1 MEMSVSKVV
10 KRDGRIV
17 SFDASRIRRAVA
29 KAMLEVGQYNEATL
43 DKVVKYV
50 LRVINRTFTDE
61 KPPHV
66 EEIQDIVELA
76 LMKYDLFDVAKA
88 YILYRKEREKIRK
101 EKMAIL
107 GKDYVDDVDKRL
119 SLNAIRLLAAR
130 YLQKDMEGKL
140 IEDPKGMFIRVAA
153 LVVIPD
159 ILYDPKVFD
168 PEGKQ
173 EVHPTEEFSP
183 EEWEGKV
190 GLKNGHP
197 EDHLAPFF
205 TWNRYHLERMKSLY
219 DELNGQGKMKV
230 SWSRFWEMLLNGEF
244 DHHYKDFLQYYRLM
258 VDLRFIPNSPT
269 LFNAGAKLGQL
280 SACFVLDI
288 EDSLESIMK
297 AATDAAIIFKS
308 GGGVGINYSKLR
320 PQGDMVSSTGGQ
332 ASGPVSFMRIIDV
345 ITDVVKQGGKRRG
358 ANMGILEVWHPDI
371 WKFVEAKSKPGQ
383 FENFNLSVMITEDF
397 WSHFERGDSYPLVN
411 PRNGEVWDT
420 LNPREFFRKIAEMA
434 WSTGD
439 PGVLFKDNMNRR
451 NVMRS
456 YLGEIFST
464 NPCVAGDS
472 RVLTPS
478 GWLRASEIYQLSKMM
493 GPVKAVAVDEDVLGE
508 DGEPQAYETELV
520 TTEGDEVIYRTIHG
534 DELRLPAPRRVKAW
548 VWHVGRKPGLKI
560 VTKEGY
566 ELTLTPEHKVLTPEG
581 WVEAKDLKPGNKI
594 KIARLHPWFLDE
606 AYEGQYD
613 LDEDIAFA
621 LGWLVGDGT
630 LSKHY
635 VAWFFSQGDGA
646 AEERVR
652 RGIEKLGGNPL
663 SHTYVLSESEHKVQ
677 YNRTTTV
684 YKNVMK
690 LMGQIMDR
698 SRERRLPEIVW
709 SLSPKA
715 LTSFLRGLF
724 TADGYVDSD
733 RAVRLTSASLGL
745 LKDVQTI
752 LTTFGIYSVIYE
764 RPYEGELHYTTKDG
778 EERTYKAGGYYE
790 LIVKDY
796 SRKILK
802 DLIGFESVNKLEKLL
817 LRKTK
822 RDPVWATVSS
832 IEDAGLVDFYDFTV
846 PTYHK
851 YVANGLLN
859 HNCGEEPLYPY
870 ESCNLGSI
878 NLYSYIRFSSDNEEV
893 SFDWDSYARD
903 VRLALRFL
911 DNIIDVN
918 KFPILEIERHTK
930 STRKVGLGMMG
941 LADTLFAL
949 GIPYNSEEGFEFMR
963 KVAEYLTYYAMME
976 SVERA
981 KERGTFPLYPN
992 SGYVRGEMPIE
1003 GFYHPE
1009 WWHLDWDELK
1019 DLIMKHGI
1027 RNAEVTTIAPTGS
1040 ISMIADVSSGIEP
1053 QFALVYEKR
1062 VSVGSFFY
1070 VDRELERQLKENGL
1084 YNERLLKEIADNGG
1098 SLQGINSPEGKEEV
1112 FKKLQ
1117 EVFLVAYDIPWWDHV
1132 RAQAEITKW
1141 ICAAVSKTINMPNWV
1156 SVSDVEKAYL
1166 FAYKLGLKGITV
1178 YRDGSKAAQ
1187 VLITPSQRKGEY
1199 VVKMENQ
1206 TLKMMEML
1214 GIERPQ
1220 MKKAPPVEEKKK
1232 PVQPVFKLPATAQTT
1247 NHIERCP
1254 ECGSTRLVYKEDCV
1268 TCLDCGWSACV
1279 VS

>member
-1 MEMSVSKVV
+1 MGMSVSKVI
-10 KRDGRIV
+10 KRDGRVV
-17 SFDASRIRRAVA
+17 SFDASRIKRAIA
-29 KAMLEVGQYNEATL
+29 KAMLEVGQYNESTL

-101 EKMAIL
+101 EKMALL

-140 IEDPKGMFIRVAA
+140 VEDPKGMFIRVAA

-159 ILYDPKVFD
+159 ILYDSKVFD
-168 PEGKQ
+168 KEGNQ
-173 EVHPTEEFSP
+173 QIHPNENFNP
-183 EEWEGKV
+183 EEWEDKV
-190 GLKNGHP
+190 GLKNGYQD
-197 EDHLAPFF
+197 DHLTPRF
-205 TWNRYHLERMKSLY
+205 TWNRYHLERMKALY
-219 DELNGQGKMKV
+219 DELNEQGKMKV
-230 SWSRFWEMLLNGEF
+230 SWSQFWDMLLNGEF
-244 DHHYKDFLQYYRLM
+244 DHHYKDFLDYYRLM

-288 EDSLESIMK
+288 NDSLESIMK

-397 WSHFERGDSYPLVN
+397 WPHFENGDPYPLVN

-420 LNPREFFRKIAEMA
+420 INPKEFFRKIAEMA

-451 NVMRS
+451 NILKH

-464 NPCVAGDS
+464 NP
-472 RVLTPS
+472 
-478 GWLRASEIYQLSKMM
+478 
-493 GPVKAVAVDEDVLGE
+493 
-508 DGEPQAYETELV
+508 
-520 TTEGDEVIYRTIHG
+520 
-534 DELRLPAPRRVKAW
+534 
-548 VWHVGRKPGLKI
+548 
-560 VTKEGY
+560 
-566 ELTLTPEHKVLTPEG
+566 
-581 WVEAKDLKPGNKI
+581 
-594 KIARLHPWFLDE
+594 
-606 AYEGQYD
+606 
-613 LDEDIAFA
+613 
-621 LGWLVGDGT
+621 
-630 LSKHY
+630 
-635 VAWFFSQGDGA
+635 
-646 AEERVR
+646 
-652 RGIEKLGGNPL
+652 
-663 SHTYVLSESEHKVQ
+663 
-677 YNRTTTV
+677 
-684 YKNVMK
+684 
-690 LMGQIMDR
+690 
-698 SRERRLPEIVW
+698 
-709 SLSPKA
+709 
-715 LTSFLRGLF
+715 
-724 TADGYVDSD
+724 
-733 RAVRLTSASLGL
+733 
-745 LKDVQTI
+745 
-752 LTTFGIYSVIYE
+752 
-764 RPYEGELHYTTKDG
+764 
-778 EERTYKAGGYYE
+778 
-790 LIVKDY
+790 
-796 SRKILK
+796 
-802 DLIGFESVNKLEKLL
+802 
-817 LRKTK
+817 
-822 RDPVWATVSS
+822 
-832 IEDAGLVDFYDFTV
+832 
-846 PTYHK
+846 
-851 YVANGLLN
+851 
-859 HNCGEEPLYPY
+859 CGEEPLYPY

-878 NLYSYIRFSSDNEEV
+878 NLYSYIKLNSDNGNV
-893 SFDWDSYARD
+893 FFDWNAYAND
-903 VRLALRFL
+903 VRLALKFL

-918 KFPILEIERHTK
+918 KFPIPEIEEHTK
-930 STRKVGLGMMG
+930 ASRKVGLGMMG
-941 LADTLFAL
+941 LADVLFAL
-949 GIPYNSEEGFEFMR
+949 GIPYNSEEGFDFMR
-963 KVAEYLTYYAMME
+963 KVAEYLTYYAMKE

-992 SGYVRGEMPIE
+992 SDYVRGEMPIE

-1019 DLIMKHGI
+1019 DQIIKHGI

-1062 VSVGSFFY
+1062 VTVGSFFY

-1084 YNERLLKEIADNGG
+1084 YNEKLLKEISDNGG
-1098 SLQGINSPEGKEEV
+1098 SLQGLKAPEGKEEV

-1156 SVSDVEKAYL
+1156 SVGDVEKAYL
-1166 FAYKLGLKGITV
+1166 FAYKLGMKGITV

-1199 VVKMENQ
+1199 VVKIENQ
-1206 TLKMMEML
+1206 TLKIMDML

-1220 MKKAPPVEEKKK
+1220 MKKAPPSEEKKA
-1232 PVQPVFKLPATAQTT
+1232 PIQPVFKPPATTQVT

>member
-1 MEMSVSKVV
+1 MPVTKVV

-17 SFDASRIRRAVA
+17 PFDASRIKRAIEG
-29 KAMLEVGQYNEATL
+29 AMREVGHYDEAKL
-43 DKVVKYV
+43 DKVVRYV
-50 LRVINRTFTDE
+50 LRVINRTFSDDN
-61 KPPHV
+61 PPHV

-130 YLQKDMEGKL
+130 YLQKDPDGRLK
-140 IEDPKGMFIRVAA
+140 EDPKGMFIRVAS

-159 ILYDPKVFD
+159 VLHDPKVFD
-168 PEGKQ
+168 KDGGQPI
-173 EVHPTEEFSP
+173 HPKEEFSP

-197 EDHLAPFF
+197 EDHLAPTF
-205 TWNRYHLERMKSLY
+205 TWNSYHLERMKALY
-219 DELNGQGKMKV
+219 DELNEQGRMKV
-230 SWSRFWEMLLNGEF
+230 SWSQFWEMLLHGEF
-244 DHHYKDFLQYYRLM
+244 DHHYQDFLNYYRLM
-258 VDLRFIPNSPT
+258 VDLRFLPNSPT
-269 LFNAGAKLGQL
+269 LFNAGTRLGQL

-288 EDSLESIMK
+288 DDSLESIMK
-297 AATDAAIIFKS
+297 AATDAAMIFKS

-320 PQGDMVSSTGGQ
+320 PQGDIVRSTGGQ

-345 ITDVVKQGGKRRG
+345 ITDVVKQGGRRRG

-371 WKFVEAKSKPGQ
+371 WKFVEAKAKPGQ
-383 FENFNLSVMITEDF
+383 FENFNISVMITEDF
-397 WSHFERGDSYPLVN
+397 WPKFESGEEYTLIN

-434 WSTGD
+434 WRTGD
-439 PGVLFKDNMNRR
+439 PGVLFADNINKR
-451 NVMRS
+451 NIMKEA
-456 YLGEIFST
+456 LGEIKST
-464 NPCVAGDS
+464 NPCVAGDT
-472 RVLTPS
+472 RVLTPA
-478 GWLRASEIYQLSKMM
+478 GWFRASEIYRLSKMR
-493 GPVKAVAVDEDVLGE
+493 GPVKAVAVDEDVLG
-508 DGEPQAYETELV
+508 DSGEPQAYETELV
-520 TTEGDEVIYRTIHG
+520 ATEGDEVIYRTVHG
-534 DELRLPAPRRVKAW
+534 DELRLLIPKRVRAW
-548 VWHVGRKPGLKI
+548 VWHVGRKQGLRV

-581 WVEAKDLKPGNKI
+581 WIEAKDLKPGDKI
-594 KIARLHPWFLDE
+594 KLARLHPWFLDE
-606 AYEGQYD
+606 VYEGSYD
-613 LDEDIAFA
+613 LDEDVAFA

-630 LSKHY
+630 LNKHY
-635 VAWFFSQGDGA
+635 VAWFFSHGDKA

-652 RGIEKLGGNPL
+652 RGIEKIGGNPL

-677 YNRTTTV
+677 YNRATTV

-690 LMGQIMDR
+690 LMGQTMER
-698 SRERRLPEIVW
+698 SRERSLPDVAW
-709 SLSPKA
+709 SLSPRA
-715 LTSFLRGLF
+715 LLAFLSGLF
-724 TADGYVDSD
+724 TADGYVDAD
-733 RAVRLTSASLGL
+733 RAVRLTSASLEL
-745 LKDVQTI
+745 LKEVQVL
-752 LTTFGIYSVIYE
+752 LTTFGIYSAIYE
-764 RPYEGELHYTTKDG
+764 RPYEGKFHYTTKDG

-790 LIVKDY
+790 LIIKGY
-796 SRKILK
+796 SRKIFK
-802 DLIGFESVNKLEKLL
+802 DLIGFESIEKLEKLL

-822 RDPVWATVSS
+822 RDSVWVTVSS
-832 IEDAGLVDFYDFTV
+832 VEDAGLVDFYDFTV
-846 PTYHK
+846 PTYHN
-851 YVANGLLN
+851 YIANGLIN

-878 NLYSYIRFSSDNEEV
+878 NLYAYIRRENGIT
-893 SFDWDSYARD
+893 SFDWDSYSED

-911 DNIIDVN
+911 DNVIDVN
-918 KFPILEIERHTK
+918 KFPIPEIERNTK
-930 STRKVGLGMMG
+930 ATRKVGLGLMG
-941 LADTLFAL
+941 LADVLFAL
-949 GIPYNSEEGFEFMR
+949 GIPYNSEEGFDFMR
-963 KVAEYLTYYAMME
+963 RVAEYLTYFAMKE
-976 SVERA
+976 SVEMA
-981 KERGTFPLYPN
+981 KERGTFPLYGR
-992 SGYVRGEMPIE
+992 SGYVKGEMPVE

-1009 WWHLDWDELK
+1009 WWHLDWDTLK
-1019 DLIMKHGI
+1019 DEIRRYGI

-1070 VDRELERQLKENGL
+1070 VDRELERQLKGNGL
-1084 YNERLLKEIADNGG
+1084 YHEKLLKEIADNGG
-1098 SLQGINSPEGKEEV
+1098 SLQGIEPPEGKEEL
-1112 FKKLQ
+1112 FKRMQ
-1117 EVFLVAYDIPWWDHV
+1117 QVFLVAYDIPWWDHV
-1132 RAQAEITKW
+1132 RAQAEIAKW

-1187 VLITPSQRKGEY
+1187 VLVTPSQRKGEY
-1199 VVKMENQ
+1199 VVKTENQ

-1214 GIERPQ
+1214 GIELPQ
-1220 MKKAPPVEEKKK
+1220 LKKAPVEEKALA
-1232 PVQPVFKLPATAQTT
+1232 QPVFKPPSPQPA
-1247 NHIERCP
+1247 NHVERCP